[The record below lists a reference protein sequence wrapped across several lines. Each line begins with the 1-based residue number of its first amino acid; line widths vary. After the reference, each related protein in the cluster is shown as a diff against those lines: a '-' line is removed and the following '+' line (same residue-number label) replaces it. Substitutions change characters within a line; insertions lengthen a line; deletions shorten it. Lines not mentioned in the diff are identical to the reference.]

1 MTHHLRDLAVKVT
14 LAVAVAAGL
23 ASAPAAKAEVITF
36 LISGTVGDPASLP
49 DVGTISGSFTYD
61 NSDITLTNVA
71 ITTTAG
77 PALSG
82 APTLPGTLYGNV
94 HISDLD
100 IIDNGGEF
108 DFTSDDG
115 NFLLSL
121 FLTDGPGGVVGP
133 GSYLVSADT
142 VSECTVD
149 AVTCRDGLSGTIASA
164 AAVPEPATLSLLGLG
179 VVGLGLLR
187 RHARPAGNATTGA
200 PRLP

>member
-77 PALSG
+77 PALG
-82 APTLPGTLYGNV
+82 AGPPHCRVRSTGMCIFPIL
-94 HISDLD
+94 ISS
-100 IIDNGGEF
+100 ITVESSISPAMTEIF
-108 DFTSDDG
+108 CC
-115 NFLLSL
+115 L
-121 FLTDGPGGVVGP
+121 FF
-133 GSYLVSADT
+133 
-142 VSECTVD
+142 
-149 AVTCRDGLSGTIASA
+149 
-164 AAVPEPATLSLLGLG
+164 
-179 VVGLGLLR
+179 
-187 RHARPAGNATTGA
+187 
-200 PRLP
+200 